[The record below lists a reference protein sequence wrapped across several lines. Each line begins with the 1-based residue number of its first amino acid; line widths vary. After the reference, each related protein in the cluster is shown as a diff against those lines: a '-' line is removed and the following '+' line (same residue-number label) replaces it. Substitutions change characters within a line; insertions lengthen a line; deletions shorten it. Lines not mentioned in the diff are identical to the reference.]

1 MNYLLVADIGN
12 TNITIGIFSNDEIIS
27 IWRIS
32 SDLNQTDDEFSL
44 KLLSLFKQDGIRIS
58 DIERVSMCSVVP
70 NLTTTVSSSIKKLTK
85 INPLILGPG
94 TKTGISIKYYRTQDV
109 GTDRIADAIAANS
122 IYGAPIIVVDIGTA
136 IVFDAIFEGPIYMG
150 GAISPGI
157 KVSADA
163 MYKQTSQLR
172 KVELIPPKTS
182 IGKSTIESM
191 QSGFMFG
198 FVDMIEGMVKRIIN
212 EFPKSQKKSVKVI
225 VTGGLC
231 DLIIPYTDFYD
242 EINQDLTLHGL
253 RIISDL
259 N

>member
-12 TNITIGIFSNDEIIS
+12 TNITIGIFSNTEIIS

-94 TKTGISIKYYRTQDV
+94 TKTGISIKYDRTQDV

-242 EINQDLTLHGL
+242 
-253 RIISDL
+253 
-259 N
+259 